1 MFKFNFSAADL
12 EVDEDIPQDDQ
23 NDQTTVDELSKPLST
38 LSVSPSSSPSPT
50 PVVPAAQLNIHSPQC
65 LHSLPSTLHY
75 ELAQIP
81 VLHQGTGSGTAIAT
95 DIKTGA
101 QKEVVTI
108 YKRNLE
114 DVKFQIIQEDDEFE
128 GEVTKKQEE
137 TGTITGPGGVEMLA
151 LAGKSDLVKGVY
163 EGGLKTWECA
173 LDLVAYLADQKQ
185 NYDGQKV
192 LELGCGSALPGIYV
206 LTQSSTVQ
214 VDLQDYNDQVL
225 KFVTLPNV
233 LLNTHVRPDQQPEQ
247 TEDDDEEEEKPAP
260 KEPKAPVA
268 DGQEA
273 DDESEEA
280 DDEEEEEDPEPE
292 KNPEDGDFENVE
304 LDLPDSDADRL
315 ALMQKVEAQ
324 SRFFLGD
331 WSGLVDLLG
340 FKSDEDKYDLILTSE
355 TIYAEESHEKLYAT
369 IKNSL
374 KRGGKALVAAKSF
387 YFGVGGDILS
397 FRRLIEQDGVFDI
410 KVGFSAQA
418 FVRREIL
425 ELTFKA

>member
-12 EVDEDIPQDDQ
+12 EVDEDISQQEQDDQ
-23 NDQTTVDELSKPLST
+23 VNDDELSKPLSA
-38 LSVSPSSSPSPT
+38 LSVSTAT
-50 PVVPAAQLNIHSPQC
+50 PVVPAAQLNIHSLSC
-65 LHSLPSTLHY
+65 IHSLPSTLHY

-81 VLHQGTGSGTAIAT
+81 VLHQGTGAGTAIAT

-101 QKEVVTI
+101 QKEIVTI

-114 DVKFQIIQEDDEFE
+114 DVKFQIIQEDDEFDDE
-128 GEVTKKQEE
+128 KKQEKE
-137 TGTITGPGGVEMLA
+137 QGTITGPGGVEMLA

-173 LDLVAYLADQKQ
+173 LDLVAYLADQKH

-206 LTQSSTVQ
+206 LTQSNTVQ

-225 KFVTLPNV
+225 KFVTIPNV
-233 LLNTHVRPDQQPEQ
+233 LLNTHVRPDQQPQDE
-247 TEDDDEEEEKPAP
+247 EEEEEKEEKPESKEPRAEGEEGEDDDDEEEEDA
-260 KEPKAPVA
+260 
-268 DGQEA
+268 
-273 DDESEEA
+273 
-280 DDEEEEEDPEPE
+280 EPE
-292 KNPEDGDFENVE
+292 KNPDDGDFDNIE
-304 LDLPDSDADRL
+304 LDLPDSDEDRL
-315 ALMQKVEAQ
+315 ALMKKVEAQ

-331 WSGLVDLLG
+331 WSGLVELLG

-355 TIYAEESHEKLYAT
+355 TIYAEESHQKLYAT

-374 KRGGKALVAAKSF
+374 KRGGKALVAAKTF

-410 KVGFSAQA
+410 KVVFSAQA

>member
-12 EVDEDIPQDDQ
+12 EVDEDVPQQEQDDQ
-23 NDQTTVDELSKPLST
+23 TTDELSKPLST
-38 LSVSPSSSPSPT
+38 LSVSSSSSSAT
-50 PVVPAAQLNIHSPQC
+50 PVVPAAQLNIHSNTC
-65 LHSLPSTLHY
+65 IHSLPSTLHY

-81 VLHQGTGSGTAIAT
+81 VLTQGTGAGTAIAT
-95 DIKTGA
+95 DTKRGT

-114 DVKFQIIQEDDEFE
+114 DVKFQIIQEDDEFDE
-128 GEVTKKQEE
+128 DKKQEKKE
-137 TGTITGPGGVEMLA
+137 EGTITGPGGVEMLA

-173 LDLVAYLADQKQ
+173 LDLVAYLADQKH

-206 LTQSSTVQ
+206 LTQSNTVQ

-225 KFVTLPNV
+225 KFVTLTNV
-233 LLNTHVRPDQQPEQ
+233 LLNTHVRPDQQPQDEEEEQ
-247 TEDDDEEEEKPAP
+247 EEEQETPEPKEPRAEGEDEEDEDDEEEEDA
-260 KEPKAPVA
+260 
-268 DGQEA
+268 
-273 DDESEEA
+273 
-280 DDEEEEEDPEPE
+280 EPE
-292 KNPEDGDFENVE
+292 KNPDDGDFDNIE
-304 LDLPDSDADRL
+304 LDLPDSDEDRL
-315 ALMQKVEAQ
+315 ALMKKVEAQ

-331 WSGLVDLLG
+331 WSGLVDLLE

-355 TIYAEESHEKLYAT
+355 TIYAEESHQKLYAT
-369 IKNSL
+369 IKSSL
-374 KRGGKALVAAKSF
+374 KRGGKALVAAKTF

-410 KVGFSAQA
+410 KVVFSAQS

>member
-12 EVDEDIPQDDQ
+12 EVDEDVPQQEQDDQ
-23 NDQTTVDELSKPLST
+23 VNDDELSKPLSA
-38 LSVSPSSSPSPT
+38 LSVSTTTTT
-50 PVVPAAQLNIHSPQC
+50 PVVPAAQLNIHSPSC
-65 LHSLPSTLHY
+65 IHSLPSTLHY

-81 VLHQGTGSGTAIAT
+81 VLHQGTGAGTAIAT
-95 DIKTGA
+95 DTKTGA

-114 DVKFQIIQEDDEFE
+114 DVKFQIIQEDDEFDE
-128 GEVTKKQEE
+128 EKKQEKKE
-137 TGTITGPGGVEMLA
+137 EGTITGPGGVEMLA

-173 LDLVAYLADQKQ
+173 LDLVAYLADQKH

-206 LTQSSTVQ
+206 LTQSNTVQ

-233 LLNTHVRPDQQPEQ
+233 LLNTHVRPDQQPQDE
-247 TEDDDEEEEKPAP
+247 EEEEEEEEEKPEPKEPRAEGEEGEDDDDEEEEDA
-260 KEPKAPVA
+260 
-268 DGQEA
+268 
-273 DDESEEA
+273 
-280 DDEEEEEDPEPE
+280 EPE
-292 KNPEDGDFENVE
+292 KNPADGDFDNIE
-304 LDLPDSDADRL
+304 LDLPDSDEDRL
-315 ALMQKVEAQ
+315 ALMKKVEAQ

-331 WSGLVDLLG
+331 WSGLVELLG

-355 TIYAEESHEKLYAT
+355 TIYAEESHQKLYAT
-369 IKNSL
+369 IKSSL
-374 KRGGKALVAAKSF
+374 KRGGKALVAAKTF

-410 KVGFSAQA
+410 KVVFSAQA

>member
-12 EVDEDIPQDDQ
+12 DVDEDVLQQEQDDQ
-23 NDQTTVDELSKPLST
+23 TVDELSKPLES
-38 LSVSPSSSPSPT
+38 LSVSSATT
-50 PVVPAAQLNIHSPQC
+50 PVVPAALLDIQSSQC
-65 LHSLPSTLHY
+65 LHTLPSTLHY

-81 VLHQGTGSGTAIAT
+81 VLNQGTGAGTAIAT
-95 DIKTGA
+95 DTKTGT
-101 QKEVVTI
+101 QKEVVMI

-114 DVKFQIIQEDDEFE
+114 DVKFQIIQEDDEFDTDKE
-128 GEVTKKQEE
+128 KKQEDRV
-137 TGTITGPGGVEMLA
+137 TGPKGIEMLE

-173 LDLVAYLADQKQ
+173 LDLVAYLADQKL
-185 NYDGQKV
+185 NFNGQKV

-206 LTQSSTVQ
+206 LTQSNTVQ
-214 VDLQDYNDQVL
+214 VDFQDYNDQVL

-247 TEDDDEEEEKPAP
+247 SEDDEEEEEEPQP
-260 KEPKAPVA
+260 KEPKTN
-268 DGQEA
+268 A
-273 DDESEEA
+273 DDNNDEEE

-292 KNPEDGDFENVE
+292 RNPADGDFDNIE
-304 LDLPDSDADRL
+304 LDLPDSDEDRL
-315 ALMQKVEAQ
+315 ALMKKVEAQ

-331 WSGLVDLLG
+331 WSGLVDLLD
-340 FKSDEDKYDLILTSE
+340 FKSDDDKYDLILTSE
-355 TIYAEESHEKLYAT
+355 TIYAEESHPKLYAT

-374 KRGGKALVAAKSF
+374 KRSGKALVAAKSF

-397 FRRLIEQDGVFDI
+397 FRKLIEKDNVFDI
-410 KVGFSAQA
+410 KVVFSAQA

>member
-12 EVDEDIPQDDQ
+12 EVDEDVPQQEQDDQ
-23 NDQTTVDELSKPLST
+23 VNDDELSKPLSA
-38 LSVSPSSSPSPT
+38 LSVSTTTTT
-50 PVVPAAQLNIHSPQC
+50 PVVPAAQLNIHSPSC
-65 LHSLPSTLHY
+65 IHSLPSTLHY

-81 VLHQGTGSGTAIAT
+81 VLHQGTGAGTAIAT
-95 DIKTGA
+95 DTKTGA

-114 DVKFQIIQEDDEFE
+114 DVKFQIIQEDDEFDE
-128 GEVTKKQEE
+128 EKKQEKKE
-137 TGTITGPGGVEMLA
+137 EGTITGPGGVEMLA

-173 LDLVAYLADQKQ
+173 LDLVAYLADQKH

-206 LTQSSTVQ
+206 LTQSNTVQ

-233 LLNTHVRPDQQPEQ
+233 LLNTHVRPDQQPQDE
-247 TEDDDEEEEKPAP
+247 EEEEEEEEKPEPKEPRAEGEEGEDDDDEEEEDA
-260 KEPKAPVA
+260 
-268 DGQEA
+268 
-273 DDESEEA
+273 
-280 DDEEEEEDPEPE
+280 EPE
-292 KNPEDGDFENVE
+292 KNPADGDFDNIE
-304 LDLPDSDADRL
+304 LDLPDSDEDRL
-315 ALMQKVEAQ
+315 ALMKKVEAQ

-331 WSGLVDLLG
+331 WSGLVELLG

-355 TIYAEESHEKLYAT
+355 TIYAEESHQKLYAT
-369 IKNSL
+369 IKSSL
-374 KRGGKALVAAKSF
+374 KRGGKALVAAKTF

-410 KVGFSAQA
+410 KVVFSAQA

>member
-12 EVDEDIPQDDQ
+12 EVDENDISQQDDQ
-23 NDQTTVDELSKPLST
+23 TIDDELSKPLAS
-38 LSVSPSSSPSPT
+38 LSVSSSPT

-114 DVKFQIIQEDDEFE
+114 DVKFQIIQEDDEFDGDE
-128 GEVTKKQEE
+128 KKQEKE
-137 TGTITGPGGVEMLA
+137 PKEGTITGPGGVEMLA

-206 LTQSSTVQ
+206 LTQSNTVQ

-247 TEDDDEEEEKPAP
+247 TEDDDEEEEEKPAP
-260 KEPKAPVA
+260 KEPKSPTA

-273 DDESEEA
+273 DDESEDA
-280 DDEEEEEDPEPE
+280 DDDEEEEDPEQE

-331 WSGLVDLLG
+331 WSGLVELLG

-374 KRGGKALVAAKSF
+374 KRGGKALVAAKTF

-397 FRRLIEQDGVFDI
+397 FRRLIEKDGVFDI
-410 KVGFSAQA
+410 KVVFSAQA

>member
-1 MFKFNFSAADL
+1 MFK
-12 EVDEDIPQDDQ
+12 PR
-23 NDQTTVDELSKPLST
+23 
-38 LSVSPSSSPSPT
+38 
-50 PVVPAAQLNIHSPQC
+50 
-65 LHSLPSTLHY
+65 
-75 ELAQIP
+75 AQIP
-81 VLHQGTGSGTAIAT
+81 VLHQGTGAGTAIAT
-95 DIKTGA
+95 DTKTGA

-114 DVKFQIIQEDDEFE
+114 DVKFQIIQEDDEFDE
-128 GEVTKKQEE
+128 DKQEKE
-137 TGTITGPGGVEMLA
+137 KEQEGTITGPRGVEMLA

-173 LDLVAYLADQKQ
+173 LDLVAYLADQKH

-206 LTQSSTVQ
+206 LTQSNTVQ

-233 LLNTHVRPDQQPEQ
+233 LLNTHVRPDQQPQDE
-247 TEDDDEEEEKPAP
+247 EEEEEEEEKPEP
-260 KEPKAPVA
+260 KEPRAE
-268 DGQEA
+268 GEEGEGEE
-273 DDESEEA
+273 DE
-280 DDEEEEEDPEPE
+280 DEEEEDPEPE
-292 KNPEDGDFENVE
+292 KNPADGDFDNVE
-304 LDLPDSDADRL
+304 LDLPDSDEDRL
-315 ALMQKVEAQ
+315 ALMKKVEAQ

-340 FKSDEDKYDLILTSE
+340 FKSNEDKYDLILTSE
-355 TIYAEESHEKLYAT
+355 TIYAEESHQKLYAT

-374 KRGGKALVAAKSF
+374 KRGGKALVAAKTF

-410 KVGFSAQA
+410 KVVFSAQA

>member
-12 EVDEDIPQDDQ
+12 EVDEDVPQQEQDDQ
-23 NDQTTVDELSKPLST
+23 VNDDELSKPLSA
-38 LSVSPSSSPSPT
+38 LSVSTTTTT
-50 PVVPAAQLNIHSPQC
+50 PVVPAAQLNIHSPSC
-65 LHSLPSTLHY
+65 IHSLPSTLHY

-81 VLHQGTGSGTAIAT
+81 VLHQGTGAGTAIAT
-95 DIKTGA
+95 DTKTGA

-114 DVKFQIIQEDDEFE
+114 DVKFQIIQEDDEFDE
-128 GEVTKKQEE
+128 EKKQEKKE
-137 TGTITGPGGVEMLA
+137 EGTITGPGGVEMLA

-173 LDLVAYLADQKQ
+173 LDLVAYLADQKH

-206 LTQSSTVQ
+206 LTQSNTVQ

-233 LLNTHVRPDQQPEQ
+233 LLNTHVRPDQQPQDE
-247 TEDDDEEEEKPAP
+247 EEEEEEEEEKPEPKEPRAEGEEGEDDDDEEEEDA
-260 KEPKAPVA
+260 
-268 DGQEA
+268 
-273 DDESEEA
+273 
-280 DDEEEEEDPEPE
+280 EPE
-292 KNPEDGDFENVE
+292 KNPADGDFDNIE
-304 LDLPDSDADRL
+304 LDLPDSDEDRL
-315 ALMQKVEAQ
+315 ALMKKVEAQ

-331 WSGLVDLLG
+331 WSGLVELLG
-340 FKSDEDKYDLILTSE
+340 FKSEDKYDLILTSE
-355 TIYAEESHEKLYAT
+355 TIYAEESHQKLYAT
-369 IKNSL
+369 IKSSL
-374 KRGGKALVAAKSF
+374 KRGGKALVAAKTF

-410 KVGFSAQA
+410 KVVFSAQA

>member
-12 EVDEDIPQDDQ
+12 EVDEDIPQQEQDDQ
-23 NDQTTVDELSKPLST
+23 VNDDELSNPLSA
-38 LSVSPSSSPSPT
+38 LSVSTAT
-50 PVVPAAQLNIHSPQC
+50 PVVPAAQLNIHSPTC
-65 LHSLPSTLHY
+65 IHSLPSTLHY

-81 VLHQGTGSGTAIAT
+81 VLHQGTGAGTAIAT

-101 QKEVVTI
+101 QKEIVTI

-114 DVKFQIIQEDDEFE
+114 DVKFQIIQEDDELDDE
-128 GEVTKKQEE
+128 KQQEKE
-137 TGTITGPGGVEMLA
+137 QGTITGPGGVEMLA

-173 LDLVAYLADQKQ
+173 LDLVAYLADQKH

-206 LTQSSTVQ
+206 LTQSNTVQ

-233 LLNTHVRPDQQPEQ
+233 LLNTHVRPDQQPQDEEEEEENEEKPESKEPRAEGEEG
-247 TEDDDEEEEKPAP
+247 EDDDEEEEDA
-260 KEPKAPVA
+260 
-268 DGQEA
+268 
-273 DDESEEA
+273 
-280 DDEEEEEDPEPE
+280 EPE
-292 KNPEDGDFENVE
+292 KNPDDGDFDNIE
-304 LDLPDSDADRL
+304 LDLPDSDEDRL
-315 ALMQKVEAQ
+315 ALMKKVEAQ

-331 WSGLVDLLG
+331 WSGLVELLG

-355 TIYAEESHEKLYAT
+355 TIYAEESHQKLYAT

-374 KRGGKALVAAKSF
+374 KRGGKALVAAKTF

-397 FRRLIEQDGVFDI
+397 FRRLIEQDGIFDI
-410 KVGFSAQA
+410 KVVFSAQA

-425 ELTFKA
+425 ELAFKA